1 MPTGQSASTW
11 RDEAFVTATENTD
24 NRASIAQ
31 TVKNLNVCKAQHVL
45 LRKSGFDFPP
55 SAGFACFSAAD
66 NCGSD
71 GAGV

>member
-1 MPTGQSASTW
+1 MPTGQNASTW
-11 RDEAFVTATENTD
+11 RDAAFVTATENTD

-55 SAGFACFSAAD
+55 SAGFACF
-66 NCGSD
+66 
-71 GAGV
+71 